1 MSLYS
6 RGILMILGSAFCLST
21 SGIGLRVI
29 ESANGWQILFYR
41 SLSMMGLVLVVLLLR
56 PEPIARRIKNL
67 TLDDFLLALV
77 LGTGFCAYVFALL
90 QTTVANALFIFSAAP
105 FFAAVLGWLVLREAV
120 PVRTWLAIGAA
131 MVGLA
136 VMVGAGVMG
145 GRVLGNLIAL
155 WLPMSYAISV
165 VLVRR
170 SKQPDMLLALLLAT
184 LVATVISF
192 FCNGVDFSAA
202 EISFSLGAGLKA
214 LTIPAV
220 PARDVWVAVAMGI
233 FQVGAGF
240 ILMMLGAR
248 HVPAAQ
254 VGLLALVE
262 PVLGP
267 TWAATAATSIRSNGP
282 VRSGPIVNANSDSD
296 GFVTAAGTV
305 SSEPDSETTGSS
317 SSSSRSS
324 ISSTTSG
331 VLLAE
336 ESSLSPTDRSITAPP
351 AKAKAINSKMA
362 TVADGRRRRLL
373 SPGSSCTSDDGA
385 IGGGNSAMHS
395 GLASI
400 MARC

>member
-1 MSLYS
+1 MTTYT

-41 SLSMMGLVLVVLLLR
+41 SLSMMALVFVVLLMR

-105 FFAAVLGWLVLREAV
+105 FFAAVLGWVVLREAV

-131 MVGLA
+131 MVGLT

-192 FCNGVDFSAA
+192 FCNGIDFSAA
-202 EISFSLGAGLKA
+202 EMSFSL
-214 LTIPAV
+214 
-220 PARDVWVAVAMGI
+220 ARA
-233 FQVGAGF
+233 
-240 ILMMLGAR
+240 
-248 HVPAAQ
+248 
-254 VGLLALVE
+254 
-262 PVLGP
+262 
-267 TWAATAATSIRSNGP
+267 
-282 VRSGPIVNANSDSD
+282 
-296 GFVTAAGTV
+296 
-305 SSEPDSETTGSS
+305 
-317 SSSSRSS
+317 
-324 ISSTTSG
+324 
-331 VLLAE
+331 
-336 ESSLSPTDRSITAPP
+336 SSLKYSRCACAGCLGCGGDGYFSGGSGIHPDDARRAARASSAGSAYWHWLSLCLVQPGHGWWHLKSPPGQPLSAAP
-351 AKAKAINSKMA
+351 
-362 TVADGRRRRLL
+362 
-373 SPGSSCTSDDGA
+373 
-385 IGGGNSAMHS
+385 
-395 GLASI
+395 
-400 MARC
+400 